1 MQFFLLTFFS
11 KAHINNSEQIEL
23 IHVFFCDG
31 LGMMPR
37 YMPLSG
43 YGSSRIY
50 HSGLFDYTD
59 DGTVFP
65 HCTASGGK
73 ETVRFSE
80 AECYLKR
87 SIG

>member
-1 MQFFLLTFFS
+1 
-11 KAHINNSEQIEL
+11 
-23 IHVFFCDG
+23 
-31 LGMMPR
+31 MMSM

-43 YGSSRIY
+43 YGSSRIC

-59 DGTVFP
+59 DGMVFP

-73 ETVRFSE
+73 ETVIFSE
-80 AECYLKR
+80 TKCYLKR